1 MGKKARRIQSAECV
15 LWREVDSDEQNLLR
29 RWFIYLLILK
39 FYGYIEA
46 IHIYG
51 VPKGDFWETKKT

>member
-1 MGKKARRIQSAECV
+1 MEKE
-15 LWREVDSDEQNLLR
+15 
-29 RWFIYLLILK
+29 IYLFILK

-51 VPKGDFWETKKT
+51 VPKGDF